1 MRVVEIFDSLQGEGV
16 WAGVPMTFVRLAGCN
31 APELGLGCLEW
42 CDTRDAWGPGAGSER
57 SIDSV
62 AAEVRFPRCC
72 VTGGEPLLQ
81 EEEVS
86 LLVAA
91 LHLRGVLVHLET
103 NGTLVPRF
111 SPLADWITVSP
122 KPPVYDVTPEL
133 GRVAAEVKVIVDAR
147 LACLGLEEA
156 SERVREIV
164 RPFADAQV
172 CLQPEASGGLEL
184 VRMTADLV
192 MAHPK
197 WRLSLQL
204 HKIVGIR

>member
-16 WAGVPMTFVRLAGCN
+16 WAGVPMTFLRLAGCN

-42 CDTRDAWGPGAGSER
+42 CDTRVGCGPWAGFVL
-57 SIDSV
+57 SIVSV
-62 AAEVRFPRCC
+62 AALVRFPRCC
-72 VTGGEPLLQ
+72 VTGWEPLLQ
-81 EEEVS
+81 EVEVS

-164 RPFADAQV
+164 RPFVDAQV
-172 CLQPEASGGLEL
+172 CLQPEASGGPEL